1 MNKKLKWIKFQMLK
15 RKPVSLMIISLLTAM
30 LFIQA
35 TSNQADEIISKTRSI
50 IDDRDGV
57 MKAFTAVRT
66 AVGGDFPCGFAM
78 GIALEDFGRYIFSA
92 QSGFLATTLPDSSSH
107 ILPSDTTWTT
117 QSGKVAE
124 TMNYQSALYRTKK
137 LKIGTF
143 DGTYGKRWSITDEQ
157 ATDFYDQVHTVNLG
171 GEIYTA
177 FDQNNM
183 FYEGLISTQ
192 ILIKKTEEQAASI
205 NDLIDQNQSLIAR
218 LELIERELNI
228 NNSLPDIGKMA
239 ISPNPGKTNMITVD
253 YQLFQ
258 EVNNASFVIIDM
270 QGRLIYKVDLEN
282 SQGNLRV
289 DNNLPAGTYLCYL
302 YNNSFQSTAKK
313 LIIQ

>member
-1 MNKKLKWIKFQMLK
+1 MNKKLNWNKFQLLK
-15 RKPVSLMIISLLTAM
+15 RKPIILTTISFLTAM

-35 TSNQADEIISKTRSI
+35 TSNQVEGIVAKTKSVIDENDGITKAYVALRS
-50 IDDRDGV
+50 GL
-57 MKAFTAVRT
+57 
-66 AVGGDFPCGFAM
+66 GGDFPCGFTM
-78 GIALEDFGRYIFSA
+78 GFALEDFGRYIFSA
-92 QSGFLATTLPDSSSH
+92 QSGFLATTLPGDSSH
-107 ILPSDTTWTT
+107 IVPSDTTWTA

-143 DGTYGKRWSITDEQ
+143 DGTYGKRWSIPDEQ

-192 ILIKKTEEQAASI
+192 LLIKKTEEQAVLI
-205 NDLIDQNQSLIAR
+205 NNLIDQNQSLTTR

-258 EVNNASFVIIDM
+258 EVNNASFAMIDM
-270 QGRLIYKVDLEN
+270 QGKLVYKVDLEN
-282 SQGNLRV
+282 NQGSLRV
-289 DNNLPAGTYLCYL
+289 NYNLPSGTYLCYL
-302 YNNSFQSTAKK
+302 YNNSFKSVAEK